1 MTWLLVGS
9 EDGNSAVLYSEKP
22 MISANELKY
31 PDTSDNTPTQG
42 GTDSQFQPK
51 YKNEGG
57 NKYATT
63 DETIQVIGFDERW
76 GNYDN
81 GSPTRV
87 YANHWGASNL
97 RAQLNALFNSS
108 N

>member
-1 MTWLLVGS
+1 MKYYSDRATTAHEVAAGPMTWLLVGS

-63 DETIQVIGFDERW
+63 DETI
-76 GNYDN
+76 
-81 GSPTRV
+81 
-87 YANHWGASNL
+87 
-97 RAQLNALFNSS
+97 
-108 N
+108 